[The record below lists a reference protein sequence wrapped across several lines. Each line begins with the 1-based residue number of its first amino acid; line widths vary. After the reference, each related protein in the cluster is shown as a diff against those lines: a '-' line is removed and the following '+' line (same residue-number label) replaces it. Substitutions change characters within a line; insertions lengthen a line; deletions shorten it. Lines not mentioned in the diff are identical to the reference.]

1 MLYALILDFMLKNV
15 PGYSKDDVNEIKM
28 NEGSM
33 ENRLLKNRI
42 KVQRAIKDLTQEQLA
57 QRVGVSRKT
66 INNIE
71 KGKYVPSGHLILKLA
86 KEFKAPVEEIFQLS
100 DDLDL
105 KKENRINEINL
116 ADNFPLS
123 SNSRKLF

>member
-1 MLYALILDFMLKNV
+1 MLYALMLNFMLKNI
-15 PGYSKDDVNEIKM
+15 PRYSKNNLNDVKM

-71 KGKYVPSGHLILKLA
+71 KGKYVPSGYLILKLA
-86 KEFKAPVEEIFQLS
+86 KEFEAPVEEIFQLS

-105 KKENRINEINL
+105 KKENRINEINP

-123 SNSRKLF
+123 SNNRKLF

>member
-1 MLYALILDFMLKNV
+1 MLYALMLNFMLKNI
-15 PGYSKDDVNEIKM
+15 PGYSKDNVNETKM

-71 KGKYVPSGHLILKLA
+71 KGRYIPSGYLILKLA

-123 SNSRKLF
+123 SNNRKLF

>member
-1 MLYALILDFMLKNV
+1 ME
-15 PGYSKDDVNEIKM
+15 GY
-28 NEGSM
+28 M

-71 KGKYVPSGHLILKLA
+71 KGRYVPSGYLILKLA
-86 KEFKAPVEEIFQLS
+86 KEFEAPVEEIFQLS
-100 DDLDL
+100 DDSDL
-105 KKENRINEINL
+105 QNKNSSNELNL
-116 ADNFPLS
+116 ANNFPLS
-123 SNSRKLF
+123 SNNRKLF